1 MTGPKSRTVQ
11 VEEMNMGDFRTY
23 HQVKREPAAE
33 MNPVVDPAAWTPD
46 DLGDVDGWSYHFTER
61 DISELMDGIRA
72 VGEKGTSLVAIERAD
87 FPLTGLAETLEEVR
101 RELLDGR
108 GVVLMR
114 GFPIDQ
120 LSREEQAIGYLGL
133 GSYLGERIPQ
143 NKQAHVLGHVKDL
156 GGTKR
161 DANTRGYLTNEEMW
175 FHSDSTDFVG
185 LLCLHGAMSG
195 GESRVASSVTVYNRM
210 LAEAPELARAL
221 IFDFYYTRHGEHNP
235 GEDPWYRQPVF
246 AFADGYFSACGYS
259 EYIQKAQ
266 GLPGVP
272 PLIKEQREAVPVYRR
287 IVDESA
293 IDMQFRPGDIQF
305 LNNHVMVHARR
316 DYQDCPET
324 GSKRHLLRLWLN
336 DAVGRPIPE
345 YRREGRRGR
354 GVQVAGAEPSA
365 PLDVETLAA

>member
-1 MTGPKSRTVQ
+1 MS
-11 VEEMNMGDFRTY
+11 EFRTY
-23 HQVKREPAAE
+23 HQAEREPAAE
-33 MNPVVDPAAWTPD
+33 MRPVVDPAAWTPD
-46 DLGDVDGWSYHFTER
+46 ELGDVDGWSYHLTDGDTAE
-61 DISELMDGIRA
+61 IMDGIAA
-72 VGEKGTSLVAIERAD
+72 VRKKGTPLVAIERND
-87 FPLTGLAETLEEVR
+87 FPLDGLAGTLEEVR

-108 GVVLMR
+108 GVVLIR
-114 GFPIDQ
+114 GFPIDR

-156 GGTKR
+156 GGTKH

-185 LLCLHGAMSG
+185 LLCLQGAASG

-210 LAEAPELARAL
+210 LSECPELAQSL

-235 GEDPWYRQPVF
+235 GENPWYRQPVF
-246 AFADGYFSACGYS
+246 AFSDGYFSACGYS

-272 PLIKEQREAVPVYRR
+272 PLTAEQKAAVPVYRR
-287 IVDESA
+287 IVDDCA
-293 IDMQFRPGDIQF
+293 IDMPFRPGDIQF
-305 LNNHVMVHARR
+305 LNNHVMVHGRR
-316 DYQDCPET
+316 DYEDWPEA
-324 GSKRHLLRLWLN
+324 GRKRHLLRLWLN

-345 YRREGRRGR
+345 YRRQGRRGR
-354 GVQVAGAEPSA
+354 GVQIAGAQPSA
-365 PLDVETLAA
+365 PLDVETMAA